1 MFQWYRNLIVRWN
14 HERTLRK
21 FAMHSPFTLEQ
32 IRKVYYKVKSYEKL
46 ERVLDLALRENLSL
60 TTALFAVFYEFY
72 KETE

>member
-1 MFQWYRNLIVRWN
+1 
-14 HERTLRK
+14 
-21 FAMHSPFTLEQ
+21 MHSPFTLEQ